1 MKRRGSNSFQ
11 TWLFIVLLS
20 CMTGM
25 VIIVSLLFYNRTTEQ
40 LRAKIHDLSSKNV
53 AQTIGLFDLVDK
65 GFDSLSKS
73 ISNNFDLVR
82 LLTSHP
88 TEPQEQFANE
98 RAITNIIGTNFFSRD
113 DLIGI
118 HVMTNQKRIYNYGN
132 YINEVKPGYDKTG
145 WYKSIVDEGGKIVW
159 LGLFPTSVIDE
170 NETRPVLAFGRQ
182 LYDLDVHKPIGVV
195 LYETSPA
202 PILKALENLKLSSN
216 SKVYLLDERGSLVSA
231 TDGSEDLPAFADVR
245 RPESV
250 GETQVY
256 SRDGR
261 LVVTSSLPF
270 ADWTAVTVTPE
281 KDLNVELVEM
291 RRYLFIVGLIL
302 ILVSIIV
309 ATILSNTISSPLK
322 RVIREMKKV
331 ELGNFQGQVQVRS
344 YREINSLAGSFNEMV
359 RQIDQLVERVKISS
373 MSEKNAELLAL
384 QSQVNPHFLYNTLD
398 MIYWMLD
405 EKEEDHLGEVVL
417 SLSRMFR
424 YSSHW
429 EQGALVTL
437 GEELEQI
444 RDYLTI
450 ITIRLEGRVSVNME
464 VPPEYLSV
472 PLPKMTLQPII
483 ENAVKHGL
491 EPLGGEGCLVIT
503 AGSQGA
509 RLTIT
514 VKDNGVGMDAAALAM
529 LRASLDS
536 EINAPGGVLEPG
548 IKRKGGIGLPNV
560 HRRLIHTFGP
570 EYGLRLSSERDGGT
584 TASITLPLPPRQTPV
599 IPLPKKEE

>member
-1 MKRRGSNSFQ
+1 
-11 TWLFIVLLS
+11 
-20 CMTGM
+20 MTGM

-331 ELGNFQGQVQVRS
+331 ELGNFQ
-344 YREINSLAGSFNEMV
+344 EI
-359 RQIDQLVERVKISS
+359 
-373 MSEKNAELLAL
+373 
-384 QSQVNPHFLYNTLD
+384 
-398 MIYWMLD
+398 
-405 EKEEDHLGEVVL
+405 
-417 SLSRMFR
+417 
-424 YSSHW
+424 
-429 EQGALVTL
+429 
-437 GEELEQI
+437 
-444 RDYLTI
+444 
-450 ITIRLEGRVSVNME
+450 GRAHV
-464 VPPEYLSV
+464 
-472 PLPKMTLQPII
+472 
-483 ENAVKHGL
+483 
-491 EPLGGEGCLVIT
+491 
-503 AGSQGA
+503 
-509 RLTIT
+509 
-514 VKDNGVGMDAAALAM
+514 
-529 LRASLDS
+529 
-536 EINAPGGVLEPG
+536 
-548 IKRKGGIGLPNV
+548 
-560 HRRLIHTFGP
+560 
-570 EYGLRLSSERDGGT
+570 
-584 TASITLPLPPRQTPV
+584 
-599 IPLPKKEE
+599 

>member
-1 MKRRGSNSFQ
+1 MKKGSNSFQ

-25 VIIVSLLFYNRTTEQ
+25 VLIVSLLFYNRTTEQ
-40 LRAKIHDLSSKNV
+40 LRTKIHDLSSRNV
-53 AQTIGLFDLVDK
+53 SQTIGLFDLLDK
-65 GFDSLSKS
+65 GYDSLSRA
-73 ISNNFDLVR
+73 IGNNFEMAR
-82 LLTSHP
+82 LLKANPVTSK
-88 TEPQEQFANE
+88 QQYALEQ
-98 RAITNIIGTNFFSRD
+98 AINNIIGTNFFSRE

-118 HVMTNQKRIYNYGN
+118 HVMTKKGKVYNYSN
-132 YINEVKPGYDKTG
+132 YVNDTVPGFAETD
-145 WYKSIVDEGGKIVW
+145 WQRRIMDASGKIVW
-159 LGLFPTSVIDE
+159 LGIYPSSIIDR
-170 NETRPVLAFGRQ
+170 NETRPVLAFGRE
-182 LYDLDVHKPIGVV
+182 LFDLDERKHIGIV
-195 LYETSPA
+195 LYESSPA
-202 PILKALENLKLSSN
+202 PILEALQNLKLSPN
-216 SKVYLLDERGSLVSA
+216 SQVYLLDEHGRLVSA
-231 TDGSEDLPAFADVR
+231 TDGAETLPAIASVP
-245 RPESV
+245 RPETIGQS
-250 GETQVY
+250 QVY
-256 SRDGR
+256 TRSSR
-261 LVVTSSLPF
+261 LVTSSRLPF
-270 ADWTAVTVTPE
+270 ADWTAVTVTPQ
-281 KDLNVELVEM
+281 KDLNVELVQM
-291 RRYLFIVGLIL
+291 RRYLIVVGLVL
-302 ILVSIIV
+302 ILVSIVV
-309 ATILSNTISSPLK
+309 ASILSNTISSPLK
-322 RVIREMKKV
+322 RVIREMKRV

-359 RQIDQLVERVKISS
+359 LQIDQLVERVKISS

-450 ITIRLEGRVSVNME
+450 ITIRLEGRVSVKME

-503 AGSQGA
+503 AGSQGG

-514 VKDNGVGMDAAALAM
+514 VKDNGAGMDAAALAM

-536 EINAPGGVLEPG
+536 EINAPGSVLEPG

-584 TASITLPLPPRQTPV
+584 TASITLPLPPRQAPV